1 MAGTSRRQTAVKPD
15 EGMEVCEEVQAP
27 WRRWLGGVSKMR
39 LSSVLNEEVEV
50 PRVGGGIFSPRN
62 ETSRKA

>member
-27 WRRWLGGVSKMR
+27 WRRWLGGVSKR
-39 LSSVLNEEVEV
+39 
-50 PRVGGGIFSPRN
+50 G
-62 ETSRKA
+62 SRRS